1 MAQTKRR
8 KKEFSEIEA
17 KKRIRKLTV
26 QNNRMQREIDSL
38 KQEINELKG
47 KGISN
52 RRADKYRAALQKCS
66 GYKDMY
72 SKKSYF
78 GFIWTHLKHTSFFQ
92 TYSKIIGYIRR
103 YTFITT
109 SLIPLIPG
117 GSLYYTMA
125 YAFASDSENF
135 ILKGTYTLQLASA
148 LALGIIVATTVSRIS
163 LKNKASQK

>member
-1 MAQTKRR
+1 MTHTEIVQIIAGGIGSLGFAVLFNIRGKRL
-8 KKEFSEIEA
+8 I
-17 KKRIRKLTV
+17 
-26 QNNRMQREIDSL
+26 
-38 KQEINELKG
+38 
-47 KGISN
+47 
-52 RRADKYRAALQKCS
+52 AAAFGGFLS
-66 GYKDMY
+66 WLLFVIF
-72 SKKSYF
+72 SYF
-78 GFIWTHLKHTSFFQ
+78 TKNEPLNYFFVAMLLTLYAEVMARVLKTP
-92 TYSKIIGYIRR
+92 TT
-103 YTFITT
+103 TFITT